1 MTDSIG
7 VMMLRQIGLA
17 LLITL
22 ASSCLFAAELQQIIL
37 QDGSQVNA
45 EVLSLKNGVYT
56 LKSPALGQ
64 ITVNARKIRTIQTIR
79 GTAPHAKT
87 SEPTDAPVNI
97 EQIQSSLL
105 ANRGTV
111 NIIMSLRDDPTVKAI
126 LGDRDIM
133 AAIQQ
138 GDYTSLAN
146 NPKIKKL
153 MSKAEIK
160 QITGSIAP

>member
-1 MTDSIG
+1 
-7 VMMLRQIGLA
+7 MMLREIGLA

-22 ASSCLFAAELQQIIL
+22 ASRCLLAAELQLIVL

-64 ITVNARKIRTIQTIR
+64 FTVNARQIRTIQTIR
-79 GTAPHAKT
+79 GTMPHARTPK
-87 SEPTDAPVNI
+87 PTDASKNM

-105 ANRGTV
+105 ANRNTV
-111 NIIMSLRDDPTVKAI
+111 KIIMDLQNDATVKAI

-133 AAIQQ
+133 AAIQR
-138 GDYTSLAN
+138 GDYTYLAS

-153 MSKAEIK
+153 MNKAEIK
-160 QITGSIAP
+160 QITGSIAR